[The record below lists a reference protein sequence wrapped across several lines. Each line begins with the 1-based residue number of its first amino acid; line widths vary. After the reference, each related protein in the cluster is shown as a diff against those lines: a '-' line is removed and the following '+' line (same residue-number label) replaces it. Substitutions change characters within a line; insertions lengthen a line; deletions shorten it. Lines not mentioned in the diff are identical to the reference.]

1 MITPAL
7 RRFYSFQS
15 FIEPRSPS
23 TMAAR
28 STLHSRWGRDLRV
41 SVKLAQVSDVCN
53 SQHCSL
59 GLHRVVVVAVGCLVD
74 PVAQPSFRSC
84 SPLEFVSAEHTLRD
98 VSTEHASTAREACS
112 QSLLEARLLPR
123 RKRGIQKE
131 SSAYLDTH
139 QQHLVA

>member
-1 MITPAL
+1 
-7 RRFYSFQS
+7 
-15 FIEPRSPS
+15 
-23 TMAAR
+23 MAAR

-41 SVKLAQVSDVCN
+41 SVKLAQVSDACN
-53 SQHCSL
+53 SQHYSL

-74 PVAQPSFRSC
+74 PVAQPSFRWC

-98 VSTEHASTAREACS
+98 VSTEHASNAREACS
-112 QSLLEARLLPR
+112 QSLLEARLLSR

>member
-1 MITPAL
+1 M
-7 RRFYSFQS
+7 
-15 FIEPRSPS
+15 
-23 TMAAR
+23 MAGR
-28 STLHSRWGRDLRV
+28 STLHARWGRDLRV
-41 SVKLAQVSDVCN
+41 SVELAQVSDLCN
-53 SQHCSL
+53 SQHYSL
-59 GLHRVVVVAVGCLVD
+59 GLHRVVVVAVGCPVD
-74 PVAQPSFRSC
+74 PVEQPSFRSC

-139 QQHLVA
+139 QQRLVA